1 MAKEVISKFREG
13 PKTKIAWWAMGLGL
27 STFLGG
33 PIMGINAAVI
43 QPMIDKAGGEY
54 LGTVVSFGMMIATL
68 GVLVAALVT
77 GIRALK
83 MGERSWIL
91 WIGFV
96 PAALSVAFW
105 LLMIVGEFVFPH

>member
-1 MAKEVISKFREG
+1 MAKEVISKFREQ

-43 QPMIDKAGGEY
+43 RPMIDRFGGEY
-54 LGTVVSFGMMIATL
+54 LGTVVGFGMMIATL
-68 GVLVAALVT
+68 GILVAAFVA
-77 GIRALK
+77 GIRAIRI
-83 MGERSWIL
+83 GERSWVL

-96 PAALSVAFW
+96 PAALSAAFW
-105 LLMIVGEFVFPH
+105 VFMIVGEFAFPH